1 MQNDTSKF
9 VVNIIPLQNV
19 NSNTSGLNATTNLAN
34 QVVALRQMINT
45 DTKTVYANNLAAF
58 TTGASIGVLSPLNLC
73 NVGITSNSLP
83 AFSSSSVSSITTL
96 ANGSNSMQIYNT
108 NSLMSTVMDFTTA
121 SNASSILSLTQGGNL
136 SIGGI
141 CYAQQFVTLSDMNAK
156 TGVREWRA
164 PVLADLQKIRP
175 YIFTYADS
183 PDRSLG
189 LLAQEV
195 GEVFPSLVKEGVKGV
210 YVNYDGM
217 VALLIKAVQELSLR
231 VSTLEGKHPLGST
244 FGQPS
249 VSTLESGP

>member
-19 NSNTSGLNATTNLAN
+19 NSNTSGLNATTSLTN

-45 DTKTVYANNLAAF
+45 DTKTVYANNLASF
-58 TTGASIGVLSPLNLC
+58 TTGAAIGVLSPLNLC
-73 NVGITSNSLP
+73 NVGITSNSMP
-83 AFSSSSVSSITTL
+83 YASSSFSSSASTASSITTL

-108 NSLMSTVMDFTTA
+108 TSAASTVMEFTTA
-121 SNASSILSLTQGGNL
+121 SASNTSSILSLTQGGNL

-175 YIFTYADS
+175 YIFTYASS

-195 GEVFPSLVKEGVKGV
+195 SEVFPSLVKEGVKGV

-217 VALLIKAVQELSLR
+217 VALLIKAVQELSAR
-231 VSTLEGKHPLGST
+231 ISTLEA
-244 FGQPS
+244 
-249 VSTLESGP
+249 GP

>member
-1 MQNDTSKF
+1 MVIIRKQMQNDTSKF

-19 NSNTSGLNATTNLAN
+19 NSNTSGLNATTSLAN

-45 DTKTVYANNLAAF
+45 DTKTVYANNLASF
-58 TTGASIGVLSPLNLC
+58 TTGNSINLLSPLNLC
-73 NVGITSNSLP
+73 NVGITSNSEIYS
-83 AFSSSSVSSITTL
+83 ASASAL

-108 NSLMSTVMDFTTA
+108 SSPASTVMDFTTA
-121 SNASSILSLTQGGNL
+121 STASTASILTLTQGGNL

-141 CYAQQFVTLSDMNAK
+141 CYAQQFVTLSDMNSK

-175 YIFTYADS
+175 YIFNYEGS
-183 PDRSLG
+183 SDRSLG
-189 LLAQEV
+189 LLSQEV

-217 VALLIKAVQELSLR
+217 VALLIKAVQELSGR
-231 VSTLEGKHPLGST
+231 VSTLEGS
-244 FGQPS
+244 
-249 VSTLESGP
+249 

>member
-1 MQNDTSKF
+1 

-19 NSNTSGLNATTNLAN
+19 NSNTSGLNATTSLTN

-45 DTKTVYANNLAAF
+45 DTKTVYANNLASF
-58 TTGASIGVLSPLNLC
+58 TTGNSINLLSPLNLC
-73 NVGITSNSLP
+73 NVGITSNSE
-83 AFSSSSVSSITTL
+83 AYASASASASASAL

-108 NSLMSTVMDFTTA
+108 SSLSSTVMDFTTA
-121 SNASSILSLTQGGNL
+121 NASNANASILTLTQGGNL

-175 YIFTYADS
+175 YIFNYGDS
-183 PDRSLG
+183 SDRSLG

-217 VALLIKAVQELSLR
+217 VALLIKAVQELSSR
-231 VSTLEGKHPLGST
+231 VSTLEGS
-244 FGQPS
+244 
-249 VSTLESGP
+249 

>member
-19 NSNTSGLNATTNLAN
+19 NSNTSGLNATTSLAN

-45 DTKTVYANNLAAF
+45 DTKTVYANNLASF

-83 AFSSSSVSSITTL
+83 LAYAASAPSSASSITTL
-96 ANGSNSMQIYNT
+96 NNGSNSMQIYNT
-108 NSLMSTVMDFTTA
+108 SSAASTVMDFTTA
-121 SNASSILSLTQGGNL
+121 NTTNASILTLTQGGNL

-175 YIFTYADS
+175 YIFKYGGSDTNDI
-183 PDRSLG
+183 G

-217 VALLIKAVQELSLR
+217 VALLMKAVQELASR
-231 VSTLEGKHPLGST
+231 VSTLEGK
-244 FGQPS
+244 
-249 VSTLESGP
+249 

>member
-45 DTKTVYANNLAAF
+45 DTKTVYANNLASF
-58 TTGASIGVLSPLNLC
+58 TTGAAIGVLSPLNLC

-83 AFSSSSVSSITTL
+83 YASASSITTL

-108 NSLMSTVMDFTTA
+108 NSAASTVMEFTTA
-121 SNASSILSLTQGGNL
+121 SASNTSSVNASILSLTQGGNL

-175 YIFTYADS
+175 YIFTYAS
-183 PDRSLG
+183 SSDRSLG

-195 GEVFPSLVKEGVKGV
+195 SEVFPSLVKEGVKGV

-231 VSTLEGKHPLGST
+231 VSTLEG
-244 FGQPS
+244 
-249 VSTLESGP
+249 

>member
-19 NSNTSGLNATTNLAN
+19 NSNTSGLNATTSLAN

-45 DTKTVYANNLAAF
+45 DTKTVYANNLASF
-58 TTGASIGVLSPLNLC
+58 TTGAAIGVLSPLNLC

-83 AFSSSSVSSITTL
+83 LASASASAL

-108 NSLMSTVMDFTTA
+108 NSPASTIMDFTTA
-121 SNASSILSLTQGGNL
+121 SNASILTLTQGGNL

-175 YIFTYADS
+175 YIFNYEGS
-183 PDRSLG
+183 SDRSLG
-189 LLAQEV
+189 LLSQEV

-217 VALLIKAVQELSLR
+217 VALLIKAVQELSSR
-231 VSTLEGKHPLGST
+231 VSTLEG
-244 FGQPS
+244 
-249 VSTLESGP
+249 

>member
-19 NSNTSGLNATTNLAN
+19 NSNTSGLNATTSLAN

-45 DTKTVYANNLAAF
+45 DTKTVYANNLASF
-58 TTGASIGVLSPLNLC
+58 TTGNSINLLSPLNLC
-73 NVGITSNSLP
+73 NVGITSNSEIYS
-83 AFSSSSVSSITTL
+83 ASASAL

-108 NSLMSTVMDFTTA
+108 SSPASTVMDFTTA
-121 SNASSILSLTQGGNL
+121 NASTASTASILTLTQGGNL

-175 YIFTYADS
+175 YIFNYEGQNNKTI
-183 PDRSLG
+183 G
-189 LLAQEV
+189 LLSQEV

-217 VALLIKAVQELSLR
+217 VALLIKAVQELSSR
-231 VSTLEGKHPLGST
+231 VSTLEGKYPLGST
-244 FGQPS
+244 FGQPL
-249 VSTLESGP
+249 VSTLEAS

>member
-19 NSNTSGLNATTNLAN
+19 NSNTSGLNATTSLAN

-45 DTKTVYANNLAAF
+45 DTKTVYANNLASF

-83 AFSSSSVSSITTL
+83 QPLAYASAL

-108 NSLMSTVMDFTTA
+108 SSPASTVMDFTAT
-121 SNASSILSLTQGGNL
+121 NASILTLTQGGNL

-175 YIFTYADS
+175 YIFKYGGSDTNDI
-183 PDRSLG
+183 G

-217 VALLIKAVQELSLR
+217 VALLMKAVQELASR
-231 VSTLEGKHPLGST
+231 VSTLEGK
-244 FGQPS
+244 
-249 VSTLESGP
+249 